1 MQDENKLEKA
11 KDVIIILESTC
22 SYGLSHHQG
31 FSTSLVDLF
40 NKKKYKEMEIEYLG
54 HSVN

>member
-40 NKKKYKEMEIEYLG
+40 NKKKIQG
-54 HSVN
+54 DGNWVFRA